1 MFNTLFVIGTS
12 ALINPIRVT
21 TPSLVIDAGVFV
33 LVCLVMRLF
42 TKKKP
47 EVSAM
52 EGFTLLTIY
61 ACYIV
66 YVLYRH

>member
-21 TPSLVIDAGVFV
+21 TPSLVIDAGVFM
-33 LVCLVMRLF
+33 LICLVMRLF

-47 EVSAM
+47 EVSAI
-52 EGFTLLTIY
+52 EGFTLLSIY
-61 ACYIV
+61 VFYIV
-66 YVLYRH
+66 YVLYRK